1 MKRLVAYWLVLLLS
15 LLPPLA
21 AQPADGRRLFYIGL
35 ALFAESWSENDVV
48 ELADKLRSES
58 DFMVVPMI
66 ASDLASRRYPIADDG
81 TVATMVSRTAAQV
94 RPGDV
99 IFINISTHGG
109 PGELARKVGNH
120 RATGMSSRALA
131 RALAPLAEH
140 PTVIVIS
147 ACYSGSL
154 IGDLRAPKRIIMTAA
169 RADRSSFGCGAG
181 NRHTFFG
188 QAELDA
194 FGHSGRNLRQVFEA
208 IRAKV
213 SQMEREQGFTPSQPQ
228 VWVGPDA
235 TDLYDAAE
243 F

>member
-48 ELADKLRSES
+48 ELADQLRNES
-58 DFMVVPMI
+58 NFTIVPMI
-66 ASDLASRRYPIADDG
+66 ASDLASQRYPIADDG
-81 TVATMVSRTAAQV
+81 TIATMVSRTAAQL

-99 IFINISTHGG
+99 IFVNISTHGG
-109 PGELARKVGNH
+109 PGELARKVGSH

-131 RALAPLAEH
+131 RALVPFAGH
-140 PTVIVIS
+140 PTIIVIS

-194 FGHSGRNLRQVFEA
+194 FGHSGRNLHQVFEA
-208 IRAKV
+208 IRAEV
-213 SQMEREQGFTPSQPQ
+213 TQMERERGFTPSQPQ
-228 VWVGPDA
+228 VWVSPDA
-235 TDLYDAAE
+235 TDLYYSAE